1 LSDPEKELLA
11 MNLEVLLDQPH
22 LSLISAPA
30 DAELARIGETVAHVA
45 PIASRAEL
53 EELFGRL
60 LAARRAIEPPKTLDL
75 VGHSAPGSC
84 LLTLGT
90 WRIDASNPV
99 VSSYFRELA
108 ENDVLPRLGVH
119 AVRLIGSLTADTPV
133 GQYTICALSEIL
145 GLEVYGT
152 KNVIYSTHFRAS
164 GFADERS
171 YFLARASD
179 LRREPPSSQPLIVG
193 DPTPRALDV
202 DALPAYDI
210 GAFSPTS
217 WPRRFATREQAAEI
231 LGLVRRG
238 DGRAMPGLLAEP
250 VCELALPG
258 PERGTFHLAQVVLDG
273 AWIRVYHDGPDQ
285 PAVCYSVASPREM
298 LALVDQ
304 LPSSAIA

>member
-1 LSDPEKELLA
+1 

-30 DAELARIGETVAHVA
+30 DAELARIGATIAHPA

-53 EELFGRL
+53 EELFGKL
-60 LAARRAIEPPKTLDL
+60 LAARRRSEQPKTLDL
-75 VGHSAPGSC
+75 IGHSAPGSC

-108 ENDVLPRLGVH
+108 DHEVLPRLGVH

-133 GQYTICALSEIL
+133 GQYTICTLSEIL
-145 GLEVYGT
+145 GLEVYGA
-152 KNVIYSTHFRAS
+152 KNVIYATHFREA
-164 GFADERS
+164 GFADDRS
-171 YFLARASD
+171 YFLSRASD

-193 DPTPRALDV
+193 DPTPRVLDV
-202 DALPAYDI
+202 DALPAQDI
-210 GAFSPTS
+210 GALAPAA
-217 WPRRFATREQAAEI
+217 WPRRFATREQAAEL

-258 PERGTFHLAQVVLDG
+258 PNPGTFHIAQVVLDG

-285 PAVCYSVASPREM
+285 PAVCYSVGAPREL